1 VTSWKE
7 NVQVRDLD
15 AGDRLEMTCK
25 VCGHVHYLTRAMVCS
40 SPEREFLY
48 LDEIEKSA
56 TCRAR
61 GCRGAVRL
69 AMAPRGDTSAFVGGL
84 A

>member
-1 VTSWKE
+1 MSWK
-7 NVQVRDLD
+7 NGIQIRDLD
-15 AGDRLEMTCK
+15 ADQKLEFTCLK
-25 VCGHVHYLTRAMVCS
+25 CGHVHSQTPAQVMC

-48 LDEIEKSA
+48 LDEIEKET
-56 TCRAR
+56 TCKAR

-69 AMAPRGDTSAFVGGL
+69 ALIRNRDTSAFVGGM